1 MFVSYVRETLKQIM
15 VTFAYGQHKFTTSA
29 KCVSIISKTLGKM
42 QCLREKSQTMSFD
55 RFLTFLKNSYAAG
68 VKAGVRVCQHYA
80 LDGVF
85 TVFAFFIRPGLG
97 LFWTFIFVFFWIPF
111 FQ

>member
-1 MFVSYVRETLKQIM
+1 MFVSYARETLNQVM
-15 VTFAYGQHKFTTSA
+15 VTFAYGQHKFTATA
-29 KCVSIISKTLGKM
+29 KCVSIISKTMVKT

-55 RFLTFLKNSYAAG
+55 QFLTFLKKSYAAG

-85 TVFAFFIRPGLG
+85 IVFAFFIRVGLG
-97 LFWTFIFVFFWIPF
+97 LFWTFIFVLFWIPF